1 MNFMPLPAYRID
13 PDPYANSASAFSNA
27 LGQAVAAYRQ
37 RQKEDQERMG
47 LVENLARTPGVGLTQ
62 AESLA
67 KNPEVARNVLAQY
80 MNPMLPLQKNSME
93 QQMALARSA
102 EGRAAAMHPYQIQN
116 LQAQIGS
123 TNTSTDLHRQQLET
137 ARQTAPFD
145 ITMKRVQAQS
155 AERDFNTPKPNTF
168 DLGPDHT
175 RFDQRRNPDG
185 TVTAVPIATGGQA
198 GGKVPPGFRPTRDGN
213 LEAIPGGPADIKTN
227 EKRQQDFNSMQQM
240 FQSLDRLASEANSI
254 ADHSGLAGNL
264 GVQGKLPNIPGGS
277 SADAWAKIQTLK
289 AQSAFTTLQD
299 MRNASK
305 TGGSLG
311 AVSDKEMALLQS
323 AIAALDNS
331 QSPEQFK
338 ENLRKVVKYT
348 DAAKSRIAAS
358 YNDHWNNAGAEAR
371 KPAVAAPSA
380 PQAPQGPVRV
390 TTPEEASKLPSGT
403 IFQSPDGRMWQV
415 P

>member
-1 MNFMPLPAYRID
+1 MNFVPLPAYRID

-47 LVENLARTPGVGLTQ
+47 LEESFGRIPELSAQ
-62 AESLA
+62 AQSLA
-67 KNPEVARNVLAQY
+67 KNPELARNVLAQY
-80 MNPMLPLQKNSME
+80 LNPTLPFQRN
-93 QQMALARSA
+93 ADARA
-102 EGRAAAMHPYQIQN
+102 GAMHPYQIQN

-123 TNTSTDLHRQQLET
+123 TNMGTALHRQQLET
-137 ARQTAPFD
+137 ARQTAPYD
-145 ITMKRVQAQS
+145 ITIKRVQAQS

-227 EKRQQDFNSMQQM
+227 EKRQQDFNSMQYM
-240 FQSLDRLASEANSI
+240 FQKLDDLGTQANIVRDHPGLEGITGVRGMIPNFPGSKAANAEAERT
-254 ADHSGLAGNL
+254 
-264 GVQGKLPNIPGGS
+264 
-277 SADAWAKIQTLK
+277 TLLSK
-289 AQSAFTTLQD
+289 SAFAALQD

-305 TGGSLG
+305 TGGALG
-311 AVSDKEMALLQS
+311 AIAVQELVMLQNATVALEKSQDAKQMRTNLDRLQKQIETS
-323 AIAALDNS
+323 KA
-331 QSPEQFK
+331 
-338 ENLRKVVKYT
+338 
-348 DAAKSRIAAS
+348 RIAAA
-358 YNDHWNNAGAEAR
+358 YNDHWNNGGAATR
-371 KPAVAAPSA
+371 QPVSPTAASPNQSTPQA